1 MRKLIHITIGIVRDH
16 HTTLLLG
23 VVAATFSLG
32 LASGAFGA
40 DLLPV
45 YNEAGIVTTLRVVN
59 ATDAAIALP
68 RPCEMSTCTHPTLA
82 AHDFKV
88 FPTSGSGWVISPF
101 DPALS
106 VESEFVTPVGARL
119 RVGPCQPVE
128 SAWFYDLIPPGTSD
142 YNSGIFV
149 AAVDRDA
156 VVSAGGAQVSVPL
169 GTAAILPNTAA
180 VAHLVTTLGSGR
192 VCTFSYGNHHITG
205 SLFVVPAR

>member
-16 HTTLLLG
+16 HVTLLLG
-23 VVAATFSLG
+23 VAVVTLSLG
-32 LASGAFGA
+32 LSLGAFGA
-40 DLLPV
+40 ELLPV
-45 YNEAGIVTTLRVVN
+45 YNAAGISTTFRVVN
-59 ATDAAIALP
+59 TTDAALPLP
-68 RPCEMSTCTHPTLA
+68 RPCEMTTCAHPTLA
-82 AHDFKV
+82 AHDFRV
-88 FPTSGSGWVISPF
+88 FTTTGSGTAESPF
-101 DPALS
+101 DPRLT
-106 VESEFVTPVGARL
+106 VESEFVTPIGARL

-128 SAWFYDLIPPGTSD
+128 SAWFYDLIPPGTTE

-156 VVSAGGAQVSVPL
+156 VVSAGGVQVSVPA

-192 VCTFSYGNHHITG
+192 VCTFAYGNHHITG